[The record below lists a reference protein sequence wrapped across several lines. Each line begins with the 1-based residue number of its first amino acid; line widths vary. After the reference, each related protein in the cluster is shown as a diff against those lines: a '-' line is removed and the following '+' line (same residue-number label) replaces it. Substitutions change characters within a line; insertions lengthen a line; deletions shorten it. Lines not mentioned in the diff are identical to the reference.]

1 MAVKKDQ
8 HGRIQRS
15 AGKKGPTKGS
25 GGKGKRALAGKG
37 PTPKAEDRVY
47 HAAHRAKVHREKKE
61 QVQNLLSQARAK
73 SSVIHV
79 RHHHQLVAGRN
90 PVLEVIRSGIPVSRV
105 FMAGNLA
112 SDSRLSTVVNEA
124 SVQGAPVL
132 EVPRGDLDIA
142 TDGAVHQGIAVEVP
156 EFNYSD
162 LADLFDHADRLGHK
176 PLIVMLDNITDPHNL
191 GAVVR
196 SAAAFGADGVVI
208 PNRRSATMNVTAW
221 KTSAGAAARLPVVQV
236 SNLVNAINYCKGRGC
251 FVLGLDAGG
260 STTVAKSGLAD
271 GALVLV
277 TGAEGEG
284 LGKLVRK
291 NCDLIASIAISSDV
305 ESLNAAVATS
315 IALFEAASIRNE
327 ME

>member
-1 MAVKKDQ
+1 MSVKKDQ
-8 HGRIQRS
+8 HGRLLRS
-15 AGKKGPTKGS
+15 ASKKGPTKGS

-47 HAAHRAKVHREKKE
+47 HAAHKAKVRREKKE
-61 QVQNLLSQARAK
+61 QTQSLQAQARAK
-73 SSVIHV
+73 TSAIHV
-79 RHHHQLVAGRN
+79 RRGHQLVAGRN
-90 PVLEVIRSGIPVSRV
+90 PVLEAIRSGMPISRV
-105 FMAGNLA
+105 FMAGNLTG
-112 SDSRLSTVVNEA
+112 DSRLSAVVSEA
-124 SVQGAPVL
+124 GMQGAPLL

-156 EFNYSD
+156 EFKYSD
-162 LADLFDHADRLGHK
+162 LADLFDHADRMGHK

-191 GAVVR
+191 GAIIR

-208 PNRRSATMNVTAW
+208 PNRRTATVNVTAW
-221 KTSAGAAARLPVVQV
+221 KTSAGAAARLPVTQV
-236 SNLVNAINYCKGRGC
+236 SNLVNAINYCKERGC

-291 NCDLIASIAISSDV
+291 NCDLIASIPISSDV
-305 ESLNAAVATS
+305 ESLNASVATS
-315 IALFEAASIRNE
+315 IALFEAANVRNE
-327 ME
+327 TE